1 MQRLLNGSG
10 WDADGVR
17 EDLRDYVVEQL
28 GALDAVL
35 VLDETGF
42 VKKGERSAG
51 VQRQYT
57 GTAGK
62 QENCQVAVFLAYA
75 APGGVALVDRDLYL
89 PKSWTDDRG
98 RCRRPVSPTRWASR
112 PSRSWARPWLS
123 GPWPPGCRLG
133 G

>member
-1 MQRLLNGSG
+1 
-10 WDADGVR
+10 
-17 EDLRDYVVEQL
+17 VEQL
-28 GALDAVL
+28 GDPDAVL

-42 VKKGERSAG
+42 VKKGDRSAG

-57 GTAGK
+57 GTVGK
-62 QENCQVAVFLAYA
+62 QENCQVAVLLAYA

-89 PKSWTDDRG
+89 PKSWTQDRA
-98 RCRRPVSPTRWASR
+98 RCRAAGIPDEVASR

>member
-1 MQRLLNGSG
+1 MLDQT
-10 WDADGVR
+10 GV
-17 EDLRDYVVEQL
+17 
-28 GALDAVL
+28 
-35 VLDETGF
+35 
-42 VKKGERSAG
+42 VKQGDHSAG

-89 PKSWTDDRG
+89 PKSWTDDRA
-98 RCRRPVSPTRWASR
+98 RCRAAGVPDEGASR
-112 PSRSWARPWLS
+112 PSRSWPRPCS
-123 GPWPPGCRLG
+123 GGHWPPGCRLG